1 MKTQARVVVIGGGVV
16 GVSTL
21 YHLAKKGWSDV
32 VLVERKELT
41 SGSTWHAA
49 GLLPLFNLSY
59 SVGQIH
65 KYSVKLYGELEA
77 ETGQHVGFSKVSNIR
92 VARIKD
98 RWDEFMYYAGIAETI
113 GVKVNK
119 LTPQQLKELWPLCE
133 IDGII
138 GAIQHPD
145 DGYIQPADLTQALA
159 KGARNR
165 GAEIY
170 RNTTVTAIEQLPSG
184 EWLVKTDKG
193 DITCAHVVSCSG
205 NFARKTG
212 AMVGVDIPVIPVEHQ
227 YIVTE
232 PSPLIRERQAKGLP
246 EMGVLREAD
255 SSWYLREENG
265 GFVLGIYEK
274 GAPCCYMDGPSEQSE
289 YELFQGE
296 LDRLE
301 PYIETAIARVPA
313 FGELGIKKVYN
324 GAIAYT
330 PDGSPIIGPAWDR
343 KNFWLNEGHSFGV
356 TAAGGAGWQLAEWI
370 VDGEPTIDMMG
381 VDPRRFGPYA
391 SKGYL
396 KEKNEEAYANVFTMH
411 YPEEERAA
419 ARPLKRTPCYD
430 RMKDLGAV
438 FGSVYGWERPGWF
451 APKGYA
457 LSEKDLNRAD
467 VLLNHNHAAPT
478 EDGRIVE
485 KWSFRRSNAFRFVG
499 EECRN
504 VMDNVALQDM
514 SAFAKMEVSGP
525 GAREWLDS
533 ILANRIPKKMG
544 RIALCHLLTKLGG
557 VRAEFTVY
565 EWAPG
570 RFYLV
575 SAGAFERHD
584 HDTLYKLLPK
594 DGSVKLNAITTRLG
608 VLVLAGPNARKVLQ
622 KLTTADLSNEAFPW
636 LSGQSISVGH
646 TSCHALR
653 VNFVGELGFEF
664 HHPIE
669 QQVALFDLLMD
680 AGKEF
685 GIRPYGIKAMSSLSI
700 EKSYRLVPR
709 ELSIEYSAF
718 ESGLDRFVHPNK
730 GQFLGR
736 DALVAG
742 REKGLN
748 WNFVTMEVH
757 GVTDADSD
765 TRGSEPIYSKGKLVG
780 RATNGGFG
788 WRVNKSLALGMVRP
802 EFATLNTELEIK
814 ILDKMF
820 KASVTPES
828 PYDADNLK
836 LRA

>member
-1 MKTQARVVVIGGGVV
+1 
-16 GVSTL
+16 
-21 YHLAKKGWSDV
+21 
-32 VLVERKELT
+32 
-41 SGSTWHAA
+41 
-49 GLLPLFNLSY
+49 
-59 SVGQIH
+59 
-65 KYSVKLYGELEA
+65 
-77 ETGQHVGFSKVSNIR
+77 
-92 VARIKD
+92 
-98 RWDEFMYYAGIAETI
+98 
-113 GVKVNK
+113 
-119 LTPQQLKELWPLCE
+119 
-133 IDGII
+133 
-138 GAIQHPD
+138 
-145 DGYIQPADLTQALA
+145 
-159 KGARNR
+159 
-165 GAEIY
+165 
-170 RNTTVTAIEQLPSG
+170 
-184 EWLVKTDKG
+184 
-193 DITCAHVVSCSG
+193 
-205 NFARKTG
+205 
-212 AMVGVDIPVIPVEHQ
+212 
-227 YIVTE
+227 
-232 PSPLIRERQAKGLP
+232 
-246 EMGVLREAD
+246 
-255 SSWYLREENG
+255 
-265 GFVLGIYEK
+265 
-274 GAPCCYMDGPSEQSE
+274 
-289 YELFQGE
+289 
-296 LDRLE
+296 
-301 PYIETAIARVPA
+301 
-313 FGELGIKKVYN
+313 
-324 GAIAYT
+324 
-330 PDGSPIIGPAWDR
+330 
-343 KNFWLNEGHSFGV
+343 
-356 TAAGGAGWQLAEWI
+356 
-370 VDGEPTIDMMG
+370 MMG

-391 SKGYL
+391 TKGYL

-451 APKGYA
+451 APKGYS
-457 LSEKDLNRAD
+457 LSEKDLDRPN

-504 VMDNVALQDM
+504 VMENVALQDM

-525 GAREWLDS
+525 GARDWLDS

-544 RIALCHLLTKLGG
+544 RIALCHLLTKHGG

-575 SAGAFERHD
+575 SAGAYERHD

-594 DGSVKLNAITTRLG
+594 DGSVKLNPITTRLG

-636 LSGQSISVGH
+636 LSGQAISVGH

-669 QQVALFDLLMD
+669 QQVALFDLLME
-680 AGKEF
+680 AGREF

-709 ELSIEYSAF
+709 ELSIEYSAY

-802 EFATLNTELEIK
+802 EFATLDTELEIK

-820 KASVTPES
+820 KASVIAES